1 MNNALEVLKREF
13 KPYRLTKKKNVT
25 IIDSTSGTFVVKE
38 KKDNKIANAYE
49 YLKSRS
55 FDYFPSLALEEREDV
70 NVFEYVEDIPM
81 PKEQKAMDMIDLVA
95 LLHNKTTY
103 YKEVTEDKYKEIYE
117 NLKDN
122 IIYTENYYNFL
133 YESLLEEIYP
143 SPSHYLLM
151 RNIYKIFQSLD
162 FCHQELDDWFEHAKE
177 DLKTRVAYIH
187 NNLETD
193 HFIKNTKEYL
203 ISWEKSKIDSPI
215 LDLIGFY
222 QKEYMNLN
230 FEPII
235 ERYMRS
241 YPLSPQEKHLFFI
254 VISIPPIINLEG
266 EEINVTKEIRKKLD
280 YMFKTENLVKDL
292 LPPPNGDR

>member
-13 KPYRLTKKKNVT
+13 KPFRLTKKKSVT

-38 KKDNKIANAYE
+38 KKDNKIENAYE
-49 YLKSRS
+49 YLKSRN
-55 FDYFPSLALEEREDV
+55 FDYFPKLALENRDDV

-103 YKEVTEDKYKEIYE
+103 YKEVTLDKYQEIYE
-117 NLKDN
+117 NLQDN
-122 IIYTENYYNFL
+122 IIYIKNYYNFL
-133 YESLLEEIYP
+133 YEKLIEEIYP

-151 RNIYKIFQSLD
+151 RNIYKIMASLD
-162 FCHQELDDWFEHAKE
+162 FCSKELEDWFQEVNGE
-177 DLKTRVAYIH
+177 QKTRVAFIH

-193 HFIKNTKEYL
+193 HFIKNTREYL

-222 QKEYMNLN
+222 QKEYMNFN
-230 FEPII
+230 FETII

-241 YPLSPQEKHLFFI
+241 YPLNSSEKHLYFI

-266 EEINVTKEIRKKLD
+266 TELNITKEIRKKLD
-280 YMFKTENLVKDL
+280 YIFKTENLVKNL
-292 LPPPNGDR
+292 LPPNNGDI